1 MRVFLAAFIL
11 LVAAVSTAAAFGDVQ
26 TIAAGSGHTLALKND
41 GTVWAWGDNYYGQ
54 LGDGTTTERH
64 APVQVTGLA
73 GVTAIA
79 AGGGHT
85 VALRN
90 DGTVWAWGD
99 NYYGQLGDATATESH
114 TPVQVT
120 GLSGVTAI
128 AGGGA
133 HTVAL
138 KSDGTVWSWGDNS
151 YGQLSDGTTTQRL
164 TPVPVTGSLVILTTI
179 FSGNGGG
186 SVHSNP
192 AGLSCSSGACAMS
205 DQPSGSSFTLIAT
218 PNVDSFFSGWSG
230 GGCTG
235 QADCTVTMSVNTTVY
250 ALFDYVEPAKR
261 QGGNFYS
268 TLSGAFIE
276 AKNGDTIL
284 ARTFVFKEDL
294 VLGQDITIML
304 EGGYDTSFMNNSDMS
319 TLEGTLKV
327 SRGTL
332 KVKNLAIKSR

>member
-1 MRVFLAAFIL
+1 M
-11 LVAAVSTAAAFGDVQ
+11 
-26 TIAAGSGHTLALKND
+26 
-41 GTVWAWGDNYYGQ
+41 
-54 LGDGTTTERH
+54 
-64 APVQVTGLA
+64 TGLA
-73 GVTAIA
+73 EAINVA
-79 AGGGHT
+79 AG
-85 VALRN
+85 
-90 DGTVWAWGD
+90 
-99 NYYGQLGDATATESH
+99 NY
-114 TPVQVT
+114 
-120 GLSGVTAI
+120 
-128 AGGGA
+128 

-138 KSDGTVWSWGDNS
+138 KSDGTVWSGGDNS
-151 YGQLSDGTTTQRL
+151 YGQLGDGTTTQRL
-164 TPVPVTGSLVILTTI
+164 IPVSVTGSLVTLTTI

-218 PNVDSFFSGWSG
+218 PNIDSLFAGWTG

-250 ALFDYVEPAKR
+250 ALFDYVEPAKG

-268 TLSGAFIE
+268 TLSGAYIG

-294 VLGQDITIML
+294 VLGQDISILL
-304 EGGYDTSFMNNSDMS
+304 EGGYDTSFLNNPSMS

-332 KVKNLAIKSR
+332 KVKNLTIKSR